1 MDRLLK
7 SSSCSLCTAL
17 PLAGALSL
25 VVVSGCGGG
34 ATDDETPEPVTG
46 ISVSI
51 SDGDSTAD
59 SGEGETEQGDADGT
73 GGKLDVG
80 NGGGGPFGAI
90 GYIWIAN
97 SAEGTVSK
105 INTETLV
112 EEGRF
117 LTREDGQGDPSRT
130 SVSLRGNVAVAN
142 RAGGV
147 TKIYGRESD
156 CEDANGNGVIDTS
169 TGANDVKPWPD
180 ECVAWHVP
188 MEYGSQRA
196 IAWTQGDG
204 DPDAGQVANEKV
216 WVSGENEGEP
226 GVDIM
231 LIDGDTGIV
240 EDMVTVQLDNDGP
253 QGYPYRAYGGA
264 VDREGNFWF
273 SPLGG
278 PSVVA
283 RVNRADLSVD
293 QWPKDHW
300 SYGITVDR
308 EGRVWTCEVF
318 VARFDPAAGTWDM
331 RYHTEVGL
339 ADLTEFEPGG
349 CMVDADGIIWS
360 AARVG
365 EEGFGI
371 AGVDGDTLE
380 GVALYEL
387 PNHIHGIS
395 IDFQNNVWAV
405 SGVWGGGAS
414 GTNAFRVDPD
424 TGEYETVDG
433 LNGAYTYSDMTGF
446 ALNQTTQPVE

>member
-1 MDRLLK
+1 MG
-7 SSSCSLCTAL
+7 SLCVPKKVSSMAL
-17 PLAGALSL
+17 CVASGVALW
-25 VVVSGCGGG
+25 GCGGDVRED
-34 ATDDETPEPVTG
+34 ALPTTATG
-46 ISVSI
+46 ITVSAGNG
-51 SDGDSTAD
+51 SGTGDAAD
-59 SGEGETEQGDADGT
+59 SGATEGLDGSGD
-73 GGKLDVG
+73 GKLDVG
-80 NGGGGPFGAI
+80 DDGVGPFGAI

-112 EEGRF
+112 EEGRY

-142 RAGGV
+142 RSGGV
-147 TKIYGRESD
+147 VKIYGD
-156 CEDANGNGVIDTS
+156 PANCEDLDGDGTIETS
-169 TGANDVKPWPD
+169 TGPDDVLPWPD
-180 ECVAWHVP
+180 ECVAWFVP

-204 DPDAGQVANEKV
+204 DPEGGAVTNEKV
-216 WVSGENEGEP
+216 WVSGENEGDP

-231 LIDGDTGIV
+231 LIDGDDGIV

-253 QGYPYRAYGGA
+253 EGYPYRAYGGA

-278 PSVVA
+278 PSVIA
-283 RVNRADLSVD
+283 RVNRSDLSVD
-293 QWPKDHW
+293 QWAKDHW
-300 SYGITVDR
+300 SYGLTVDR

-318 VARFDPAAGTWDM
+318 VARFDPEVETWDM
-331 RYHTEVGL
+331 RYHTEVGM

-365 EEGFGI
+365 EDGFGI

-387 PNHIHGIS
+387 PNHVHGVS
-395 IDFQNNVWAV
+395 IDFEGFVWGV

-414 GTNAFRVDPD
+414 GTNAFKVDPATGDFD
-424 TGEYETVDG
+424 TVTG

-446 ALNQTTQPVE
+446 ALNQTTQPVR